1 LLKLKIL
8 LTIFH
13 YNAKMKGIARWV
25 IMPKTLVD
33 IKKILDC
40 QLGNRIVLRANGGRK
55 KLIERRGVLKE
66 TYPSVFVVELDQE
79 QHNFERVSYTYTDVL
94 TENVQVT
101 FVNDQQ
107 EEFLVQ

>member
-1 LLKLKIL
+1 
-8 LTIFH
+8 
-13 YNAKMKGIARWV
+13 
-25 IMPKTLVD
+25 MPKTLVD

-40 QLGNRIVLRANGGRK
+40 QLGNQIVLRANGGRK
-55 KLIERRGVLKE
+55 KLIECRGVLKE
-66 TYPSVFVVELDQE
+66 TYPSVFVVELDQDK
-79 QHNFERVSYTYTDVL
+79 HNFERVSYTYTDVL

>member
-1 LLKLKIL
+1 
-8 LTIFH
+8 
-13 YNAKMKGIARWV
+13 
-25 IMPKTLVD
+25 MPKTLID

-55 KLIERRGVLKE
+55 KLIERSGVLKE
-66 TYPSVFVVELDQE
+66 TYPSVFIVELDQDK
-79 QHNFERVSYTYTDVL
+79 HNFERVSYTYTDVL

-101 FVNDQQ
+101 FVNENQ